1 MPHNPLHRLKARLA
15 AWLQDQ
21 PAVPTPSAAP
31 QAHTLCGH
39 MLLSA
44 VHLPPKAD
52 ALRTALGESAQ
63 ISIYTSAFDGSQT
76 LNVHAPGLEL
86 KAYPNGATSYLI
98 SAELDADEA
107 SARAMAQRLH
117 AALHASGLNAA
128 LELYGTDDEWLMDL
142 DAAKAEPA
150 SDEVESEEVRAQSSA
165 LAVSKRRFE
174 RGECGRLRQPMARAR
189 MPMGTLT
196 AKSQG
201 QLATARMALA
211 TVGPM
216 AEETATT
223 RALTPM
229 PRPSWLCG

>member
-52 ALRTALGESAQ
+52 TLRTALGESAQ
-63 ISIYTSAFDGSQT
+63 ISIYTAAFDGSQT

-86 KAYPNGATSYLI
+86 KAYPNSATSYLI

-150 SDEVESEEVRAQSSA
+150 SDEVESEEVRAQS
-165 LAVSKRRFE
+165 
-174 RGECGRLRQPMARAR
+174 RA
-189 MPMGTLT
+189 
-196 AKSQG
+196 SG
-201 QLATARMALA
+201 QAPTDDA
-211 TVGPM
+211 
-216 AEETATT
+216 
-223 RALTPM
+223 
-229 PRPSWLCG
+229 